1 MKIFSCV
8 LLILIACDLSFSQAP
23 VRYFEL
29 TSEARRFME
38 KKEYR
43 KSGMAYSNAFKSN
56 RGKATETDRYAA
68 ARSWALAGVKD
79 SAFSELM
86 KVAVLYEYVD
96 YNQVAKDSV
105 FSSLQS
111 DQRWNFLVMVIQK
124 NIGQSEMHMNKGLVF
139 LLDSIYRVD
148 QESRLK
154 AVSVKNE
161 SGATSPE
168 YKAVLKQM
176 RFSDSCN
183 LKAVFGL
190 IETYGWLGKDVVGSV
205 GSSTLFMVMQ
215 HADPATQ
222 EKYLPAMKN
231 SLQKGKADPFDYA
244 LLTDRLALRQGRK
257 QVYGTVLISLDGKKY
272 YISEIEDP
280 ENIDKIRAGIG
291 LNKMDEYL
299 SNWNM
304 NWDMNAYK
312 RELTLLKKENVQ
324 YADLFYE
331 K

>member
-8 LLILIACDLSFSQAP
+8 FLILIACDLSFSQAS

-38 KKEYR
+38 KKEYK
-43 KSGMAYSNAFKSN
+43 KSGMSYSNAFKSN
-56 RGKATETDRYAA
+56 RGKATEADRYAA
-68 ARSWALAGVKD
+68 ARSWALAGLKD

-96 YNQVAKDSV
+96 YNQVAKDSA

-124 NIGQSEMHMNKGLVF
+124 NIGQSVMYMNKGLVF

-154 AVSVKNE
+154 AVSVKNA
-161 SGATSPE
+161 SGAGSPE
-168 YKAVLKQM
+168 YTAVLKQM

-183 LKAVFGL
+183 LNVVIGI
-190 IETYGWLGKDVVGSV
+190 IEKYGWLGKDVVSSV

-222 EKYLPAMKN
+222 EKYLPMMKN
-231 SLQKGKADPFDYA
+231 VLHNGNVDPFDYA
-244 LLTDRLALRQGRK
+244 LLADRLALRQGRK
-257 QVYGTVLISLDGKKY
+257 QIYGTVLIAPDGKKY
-272 YISEIEDP
+272 YISEMEEP
-280 ENIDKIRAGIG
+280 ENIDKTRASIG

-304 NWDMNAYK
+304 NWDINTYK
-312 RELTLLKKENVQ
+312 RELALLKKENIQ
-324 YADLFYE
+324 YTDLFFE